1 MECLADSR
9 NLLTTNDSD
18 HMETSQLKIAKNKM
32 IKHMS
37 NIFAWKWVLN

>member
-1 MECLADSR
+1 MCLAESR

-18 HMETSQLKIAKNKM
+18 HVETSQLKIDKNKM
-32 IKHMS
+32 ITFHMS